1 MALDS
6 TITLPQF
13 LGSLPTFIA
22 VVLAWMHS
30 NGRFSDVNNRFS
42 DVHKRIDDLRDVIRG
57 EEEAT
62 RAELRAD
69 LGRVEEVMD
78 ARLKHIEEPEH

>member
-1 MALDS
+1 MALDPA
-6 TITLPQF
+6 ITLSPF
-13 LGSLPTFIA
+13 LGGLPTFIA

-57 EEEAT
+57 G
-62 RAELRAD
+62 
-69 LGRVEEVMD
+69 GRG
-78 ARLKHIEEPEH
+78 HPG